1 MKFILIAVVA
11 VQALCAQAPAVQ
23 APQAAES
30 KPAAEVSP
38 DTVVAVVNG
47 RKMTSEEVKNMVV
60 NLLPQLQQ
68 AFANNPQQFMREYAW
83 YMLVQGV
90 AEKTGLD
97 KKTPYK
103 ERLEFH
109 KMMTLV
115 QAMFDQA
122 LTDVI
127 VTRDEERA
135 YYEANQL
142 KYKEVQAKLIYIPF
156 GAGGATPAG
165 GKKVLTEAE
174 AKAKAESVARQAK
187 AGADFVKLVKEN
199 SEDPGSVSQ
208 NGDIGAGIRSTTT
221 HIPEA
226 MRNAILA
233 LTAGQVSDA
242 IRHDNGY
249 YVFRAESVGVLP
261 YEKVREE
268 IYKELKQ
275 TGFRKWQQKTQSES
289 AIQFANEEFFR
300 NFAKDVQQQQPK

>member
-1 MKFILIAVVA
+1 MRLILILLVA
-11 VQALCAQAPAVQ
+11 VQILCAQAPSAQ
-23 APQAAES
+23 ASQAAES
-30 KPAAEVSP
+30 KPTAAVTP
-38 DTVVAVVNG
+38 DAVVAVVNG
-47 RKMTSEEVKNMVV
+47 RKMTAEEVKNMVA

-83 YMLVQGV
+83 YMLVQAG
-90 AEKTGLD
+90 AEKAGLD

-127 VTRDEERA
+127 VTRDDERA
-135 YYEANQL
+135 YYAANEQ

-156 GAGGATPAG
+156 GAGGAPAAG

-174 AKAKAESVARQAK
+174 AKAKAESIAKQAK
-187 AGADFVKLVKEN
+187 AGSDFVKLVKEH

-221 HIPEA
+221 HIPEP

-233 LTAGQVSDA
+233 LTAGQISDP
-242 IRHDNGY
+242 IRHENGY

-275 TGFRKWQQKTQSES
+275 AGFRKWQQKTQSES